1 MEIGVNGPLLII
13 GGAED
18 KDGDLKILTR
28 FVELSGGKNARIGV
42 ATAATKKPEE
52 AATVYADIFRKLG
65 VESVEPLLLK
75 GRESALDEKTLSA
88 LATLTGIFFTGGDQ
102 LRISSIISGT
112 PFEDLLIK
120 CNRDG
125 LVIGGTSAG
134 ASMMSSHMIVGGSND
149 DTAKKSIVSL
159 SPGLG
164 FIRGV
169 VIDQHFAQRG
179 RVGRL
184 LSVIAQNP
192 ATLGIGIDE
201 DTAIEVTAKGIFSV
215 VGSQTVTILDGRNM
229 TEGNVSE
236 QTPDEPLTLLNVTL
250 HILSS
255 GYSYDLIKR
264 EPFQESKSFSH
275 QKFEEKNENA
285 APKKYKEKGRF

>member
-1 MEIGVNGPLLII
+1 MEIGVNGPLLIV

-18 KDGDLKILTR
+18 KDGDLKILKR
-28 FVELSGGKNARIGV
+28 FVELSGGKKARIGV

-52 AATVYADIFRKLG
+52 AALVYADIFRELG

-75 GRESALDEKTLSA
+75 GRESALSEKSLSTL
-88 LATLTGIFFTGGDQ
+88 TNLTGIFFTGGDQ

-112 PFEDLLIK
+112 SFEDLLIK
-120 CNRDG
+120 RNQDG

-134 ASMMSSHMIVGGSND
+134 ASMMSSLMIVGGSND

-201 DTAIEVTAKGIFSV
+201 DTAIEVTAKGVFSV

-229 TEGNVSE
+229 TEGNASE
-236 QTPDEPLTLLNVTL
+236 QTPDEPLSLLNVTL
-250 HILSS
+250 HTLSS
-255 GYSYDLIKR
+255 GYSYDLNTR
-264 EPFQESKSFSH
+264 EPF
-275 QKFEEKNENA
+275 
-285 APKKYKEKGRF
+285 KEKKTPSKEKSQSKIL